1 MHKYIEER
9 RSECTSLGGFSE
21 VIFACDHALS
31 HARHVSLAHVLACL
45 YFNISN
51 DPLPRVSGV
60 FKAPL
65 LGLVVLL
72 LLFIEG
78 LPQLN
83 LLGLLVTPV
92 SELVLGGRSPLLLQQ

>member
-1 MHKYIEER
+1 MHKYIEGR
-9 RSECTSLGGFSE
+9 RSECTPLGGLSE
-21 VIFACDHALS
+21 VIFACNHALP

-78 LPQLN
+78 FPQLN
-83 LLGLLVTPV
+83 LLGLLVAPV
-92 SELVLGGRSPLLLQQ
+92 SELVLGGRSPLLLQE